1 MKIVHN
7 GGLIATIGDALDIH
21 QVERFLFTNGFA
33 LPFNELELIYTKDEA
48 LDVRKKAYKT
58 QSDPLYM
65 EWQFDKTAEKEQV
78 WRDKV
83 AEIKARYPLPVDS

>member
-7 GGLIATIGDALDIH
+7 GALIATIGDALGIH
-21 QVERFLFTNGFA
+21 QVESFLLTNGFA
-33 LPFNELELIYTKDEA
+33 LPLSELELIYTKDEVIN
-48 LDVRKKAYKT
+48 VRSKAYKT

-65 EWQFDKTAEKEQV
+65 EWQFDKTAEKEKI

-83 AEIKARYPLPVDS
+83 AEIKARYPLPADN

>member
-21 QVERFLFTNGFA
+21 QVERFLLENGFT

-65 EWQFDKTAEKEQV
+65 EWQFDKTAETEQA

-83 AEIKARYPLPVDS
+83 AEIKARYPLPLDS

>member
-7 GGLIATIGDALDIH
+7 GGLIATIGDALDIY
-21 QVERFLFTNGFA
+21 QVERFLLENGFT

-65 EWQFDKTAEKEQV
+65 EWQFDKTAETEQA

-83 AEIKARYPLPVDS
+83 AEIKARYPLPVIN